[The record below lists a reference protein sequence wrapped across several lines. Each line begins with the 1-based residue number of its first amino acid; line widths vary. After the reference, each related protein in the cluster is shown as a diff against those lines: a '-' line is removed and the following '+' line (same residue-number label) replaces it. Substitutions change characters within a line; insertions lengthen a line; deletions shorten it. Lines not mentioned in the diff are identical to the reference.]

1 MNGRKISLIN
11 TSCWWDN
18 FGLQDSPEVVK
29 QELVCSV
36 FLCEPG
42 PHVFLLVINLSLPF
56 TEENRLSVEKHLGL
70 FGERIW
76 RHTIV
81 IFTGADSLKDKSIEQ
96 HILNQ
101 GEDLQRI
108 IQRCGERY
116 HVFETEN
123 KRAGVKEL
131 LIKIDDVVAANS
143 GKHFESQDNK
153 LLEIKRKR
161 DGNEKRAEARH
172 SYLQGKRDLLKEI
185 SK

>member
-1 MNGRKISLIN
+1 MLV
-11 TSCWWDN
+11 DN
-18 FGLQDSPEVVK
+18 FGLAGFTRSCETRTG
-29 QELVCSV
+29 LAVCFCV
-36 FLCEPG
+36 NQG
-42 PHVFLLVINLSLPF
+42 PHVFLLVINLSLPL

-101 GEDLQRI
+101 EKIFSGSYRDV
-108 IQRCGERY
+108 GERY